1 MIFSSELPE
10 IMNLCD
16 TIYLLFDGDLRT
28 SMKNGADID
37 SEEILHIVTGGE

>member
-10 IMNLCD
+10 IMNICD
-16 TIYLLFDGDLRT
+16 TIYLLFDGHLKAK
-28 SMKNGADID
+28 MKNGEDIN